1 MSIER
6 FIRYIRKIRFLKIFY
21 FEKAGMYEKQFSQQ
35 RVHDNF
41 GCAFRIHAITP
52 CARLAAMAWPNA
64 QWTRAS
70 HSCTQIMARFTAP
83 RVARGDR

>member
-21 FEKAGMYEKQFSQQ
+21 FEKVGMYEKQFSQQ

-41 GCAFRIHAITP
+41 GCAFRIRALIP
-52 CARLAAMAWPNA
+52 RPRLAAMARSNA
-64 QWTRAS
+64 
-70 HSCTQIMARFTAP
+70 
-83 RVARGDR
+83 